1 MMNVATTGL
10 TPAEL
15 DELFTGLWVGL
26 AAAGQERTPM
36 ILARL
41 ALLLMHEVGDAERVA
56 AAVTAALRED

>member
-1 MMNVATTGL
+1 MMSAATPGL

-15 DELFTGLWVGL
+15 DELFTKLSVGL

-56 AAVTAALRED
+56 AAVAEALRGD

>member
-1 MMNVATTGL
+1 MMSVATTGL

-15 DELFTGLWVGL
+15 DELFTKLSVGL

-56 AAVTAALRED
+56 AAVAEALQGD

>member
-1 MMNVATTGL
+1 MMSAATTGL

-15 DELFTGLWVGL
+15 DELFTALSVGL

-56 AAVTAALRED
+56 AAVAEALRGD